1 MKPSIR
7 PLHLLVV
14 IGLAAIFIA
23 VVQATTESFM
33 VQPGQEVTRPIKLN
47 ADDRCSITLTVQVQ
61 GPSPSKIHFFMVLP
75 NGTQTDYGEV
85 SQYRIDFFTDT
96 SGECQLHF
104 GNSNSSDSQ
113 LVTLNYETDHYVFGI
128 PNMIFM
134 LIVITVLLVFV
145 AAGYVLMG
153 KYG

>member
-14 IGLAAIFIA
+14 LGLAAILIA
-23 VVQATTESFM
+23 VAQATTESFM
-33 VQPGQEVTRPIKLN
+33 VQPGQEVTRPAKMN
-47 ADDRCSITLTVQVQ
+47 ADDRCSLTLTIQ
-61 GPSPSKIHFFMVLP
+61 GPTPSKLHFFMVLP
-75 NGTQTDYGEV
+75 NGTTTDYGEV
-85 SQYRIDFFTDT
+85 SQCRVDFFTDT
-96 SGECQLHF
+96 TGECQFHF
-104 GNSNSSDSQ
+104 NNSNSADSQ
-113 LVTLNYETDHYVFGI
+113 LVTLNYEIEHYVFGI

-145 AAGYVLMG
+145 AAGYVIMG